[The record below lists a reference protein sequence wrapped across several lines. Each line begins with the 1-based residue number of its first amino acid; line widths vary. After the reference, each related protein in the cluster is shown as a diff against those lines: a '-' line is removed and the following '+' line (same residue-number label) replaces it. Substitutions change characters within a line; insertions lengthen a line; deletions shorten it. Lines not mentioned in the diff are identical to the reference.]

1 MIKKRQIE
9 KQTIYDSQSNCLLNF
24 VKIKKMKK
32 IIALFIAFALF
43 SCSKEEKTTFS
54 KEALSE
60 TLLATDGS
68 QVAFNTILKKYEGK
82 TLVIEVWAS
91 WCGDCVKAMPK
102 IKELQAANPDV
113 AYLFIS
119 MDKKVEN
126 WKIGIEKHQ
135 LIGDHFMANDQ
146 MKGVFG
152 KAIDLDW
159 IPRYIIVDKTGNIVL
174 YRAIETDFD
183 QINATL
189 KKLKE

>member
-1 MIKKRQIE
+1 
-9 KQTIYDSQSNCLLNF
+9 
-24 VKIKKMKK
+24 MKK
-32 IIALFIAFALF
+32 IFALFIAFVAI
-43 SCSKEEKTTFS
+43 SCTNAQQKTAFS

-60 TLLATDGS
+60 TLLSTDGN
-68 QVAFNTILKKYEGK
+68 QVAFKDILKKYKGK

-102 IKELQAANPDV
+102 IKELQANNPDV

-119 MDKKVEN
+119 MDKAADK
-126 WKIGIEKHQ
+126 WKTGIEKHELKGQ
-135 LIGDHFMANDQ
+135 HFMANDQ

-159 IPRYIIVDKTGNIVL
+159 IPRYTIIDKKGKIVL

-183 QINATL
+183 KINDTL
-189 KKLKE
+189 KKLK

>member
-1 MIKKRQIE
+1 
-9 KQTIYDSQSNCLLNF
+9 
-24 VKIKKMKK
+24 MKK
-32 IIALFIAFALF
+32 TLVILLVLINL
-43 SCSKEEKTTFS
+43 SCSQAQKNTFS

-68 QVAFNTILKKYEGK
+68 QVAFKDILKKYKGK

-102 IKELQAANPDV
+102 IKELQANNPNV
-113 AYLFIS
+113 SYLFLS
-119 MDKKVEN
+119 MDRTVEN
-126 WKIGIEKHQ
+126 WKIGIEKHE
-135 LIGDHFMANDQ
+135 LKGDHFMANDQ

-159 IPRYIIVDKTGNIVL
+159 IPRYIIVDKTGKTVL

-183 QINATL
+183 KINSV
-189 KKLKE
+189 LKEVNK